1 MSASKDVAQ
10 KGIKLIENIS
20 HLCGNLLE
28 PTIGTPQLEKFI
40 DEVMPQAQ
48 DAQRQ
53 STHVKMNFQVIMVT
67 FIEVGRWRYIMICG
81 VFIED
86 FGKLFPQISKDIPMT
101 VEKIE
106 GERDQALTAASQSL
120 IIFKAWHRILGPP
133 APAQVEGNISLPFP
147 LPLVSLVRGAI
158 ETKMV
163 NVIESASN
171 PELSFS
177 DSQMQFQR
185 GIPASL
191 ALRKPLPC

>member
-1 MSASKDVAQ
+1 
-10 KGIKLIENIS
+10 
-20 HLCGNLLE
+20 
-28 PTIGTPQLEKFI
+28 
-40 DEVMPQAQ
+40 
-48 DAQRQ
+48 
-53 STHVKMNFQVIMVT
+53 
-67 FIEVGRWRYIMICG
+67 
-81 VFIED
+81 
-86 FGKLFPQISKDIPMT
+86 MT

-133 APAQVEGNISLPFP
+133 APVQVEGNISLPFP

-171 PELSFS
+171 PESSFS